1 MSSDVM
7 YNYAMSSTEWRE
19 RLYRRILS
27 VEMAKEHPD
36 EAILRRVRIMLNGL
50 GVKNETAR

>member
-19 RLYRRILS
+19 RLYRRIIS

-50 GVKNETAR
+50 GAKNEAT